1 MEMLEI
7 FNEDHTLIGV
17 ASKEDVHR
25 LGYWHQV
32 FGCLFIDSSKN
43 KVYLQYKNG
52 KFNDVDKVNKID
64 ISIGGHLLAGETVK
78 DGVREIKEEASLNV
92 SFADLDYLGQRKI
105 NKVINDN
112 YIIREFAYLYVY
124 DSTFNL
130 SDLKSQDEE
139 VLYYIEFDIDD
150 LISFLNYEVDTVIG
164 KTPEGYKKFTI
175 DDFIKGYLEDD
186 QYYLTYLLYAK
197 KYIANKGKR
206 YGYTKGLRR

>member
-32 FGCLFIDSSKN
+32 FGCLFIDSNKN

-52 KFNDVDKVNKID
+52 QFNDVDKVNKVD
-64 ISIGGHLLAGETVK
+64 ISIGGHLKAGENITG
-78 DGVREIKEEASLNV
+78 GVREIKEESSLDVNFV
-92 SFADLDYLGQRKI
+92 DLDYLGQRKV
-105 NKVINDN
+105 NKVINEN

-124 DSTFNL
+124 DTTFNL
-130 SDLKSQDEE
+130 NRLKSADEE
-139 VLYYIEFDIDD
+139 VLYYIEFDIDE
-150 LISFLNYEVDTVIG
+150 LIGFLKNEVDFIIG
-164 KTPEGYKKFTI
+164 RTPTGEHKFTI

-197 KYIANKGKR
+197 KYIQNKANR